1 MWNRDFRDLLKLFND
16 HGVEYLLVGA
26 YAVIYHAEPR
36 FTKDMD
42 LWINPTPQNAGRT
55 WDALRDFGAP
65 LRDLTREDLATP
77 EIVYQIGVAPNRVDL
92 MTSVTGLTFP
102 EAWAGR
108 ISARYADLEISVV
121 GRQQLIKI
129 KTALGRTQDRLD
141 LENLNNEPE
150 KGTSGG
156 SL

>member
-42 LWINPTPQNAGRT
+42 LWVNPAPENARRV
-55 WDALRDFGAP
+55 WEALREFGAP
-65 LRDLTREDLATP
+65 LRDLTPEDLASP
-77 EIVYQIGVAPNRVDL
+77 EVVYQIGVAPNRIDL

-108 ISARYADLEISVV
+108 VNAPYADLEIIVV
-121 GRQQLIKI
+121 GREQLIRN

-141 LENLNNEPE
+141 LENLNAKPRF
-150 KGTSGG
+150 S
-156 SL
+156 